1 MPIQTASPELSADE
15 VAGALAGRLFETGL
29 GAFELLTVALGER
42 LGLYRALADH
52 GPVTA
57 AQLAAAAGT
66 DGRYTR
72 EWCEQ
77 QAAAGLLTVDAGSAP
92 TERQFRLPPGSEA
105 VLLDPQSRTY
115 LMPIGDFLQAVC
127 RVLP

>member
-1 MPIQTASPELSADE
+1 MTIRPGCAELSPDE
-15 VAGALAGRLFETGL
+15 VAGTLAGRLFETGL

-42 LGLYRALADH
+42 LGLYRALADR

-57 AQLAAAAGT
+57 VQLAAAAGT

-77 QAAAGLLTVDAGSAP
+77 QAAAGLLTVDAPDSAP
-92 TERQFRLPPGSEA
+92 TERHFGLPLG
-105 VLLDPQSRTY
+105 
-115 LMPIGDFLQAVC
+115 
-127 RVLP
+127 